1 MNAELP
7 IVYAESREA
16 WRQWLVQNHRAC
28 GGVWLVYFKVGS
40 GQPSVRY
47 EEAVKEALCFGWI
60 DSKVQSLDDERYR
73 QIFTPRKAKSV
84 WSKLNK
90 RYIEEL
96 VAQGLMTEIGLEK
109 IEAAR
114 RDGSWTTLDAS
125 ENLEMPPDLEQAL
138 AANVE
143 ATQNFARWSSS
154 SRKNILFWIGSAKRL
169 ETRVKRI
176 KETVNSADKNQK
188 PNGFR

>member
-7 IVYAESREA
+7 TIYADSREA
-16 WRQWLVQNHRAC
+16 WRQWLEENHRAS

-40 GQPSVRY
+40 GTPSVRY

-60 DSKVQSLDDERYR
+60 DSKVQSLDGERYR
-73 QIFTPRKAKSV
+73 QIFTPRKGKSV

-96 VAQGLMTEIGLEK
+96 VAQGIMTQAGLEK
-109 IEAAR
+109 IDAAK

-143 ATQNFARWSSS
+143 AGRYFARWSNS
-154 SRKNILFWIGSAKRL
+154 SRKNILFWIQSAKRL
-169 ETRVKRI
+169 ETRAKRI

-188 PNGFR
+188 PNSFR